1 MRFKQACP
9 IYALFH
15 ARVQL
20 RQRQEKYELLRSSG
34 EPTHAIEFLL
44 RQTMASIEAL
54 RAQIDAAGSFQP
66 NTPPHR
72 PSRYA
77 HAHARAL
84 AWREARR
91 KSA

>member
-20 RQRQEKYELLRSSG
+20 RQRQEKYELLRSCG
-34 EPTHAIEFLL
+34 EPTQAIEFLL

-54 RAQIDAAGSFQP
+54 RAQIDAAGSFQS
-66 NTPPHR
+66 NQPHR

>member
-1 MRFKQACP
+1 MRFNQACP

-34 EPTHAIEFLL
+34 EPTQAIEFLL
-44 RQTMASIEAL
+44 RQTLASIEAL
-54 RAQIDAAGSFQP
+54 RAQIGAGSFQP
-66 NTPPHR
+66 ITPPHR
-72 PSRYA
+72 HSRYA

-84 AWREARR
+84 ARREARR